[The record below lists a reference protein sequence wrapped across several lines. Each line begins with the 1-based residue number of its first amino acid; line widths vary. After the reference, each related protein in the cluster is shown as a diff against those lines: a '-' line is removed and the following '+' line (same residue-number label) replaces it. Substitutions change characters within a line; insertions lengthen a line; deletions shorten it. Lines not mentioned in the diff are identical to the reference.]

1 MHLLISLLTS
11 SSVAFER
18 LPTKTDAPLF
28 ILKNTSVFSPRNKSP
43 GGNYV
48 IWESQFLR
56 PPVTTNVCFRD
67 RILHQSNFVPTV
79 DRCLAML
86 NHHPNEFARLETTCG
101 SLLCEL
107 QKIWDEVGESDN
119 ERDKMILEIEQE
131 CLAVY
136 GRKIDDAKISRAQ
149 VLRAIALSEAEV
161 ADICSSLGEQPG
173 HCDWTAGG
181 NLRDKLKTIT
191 PLLEDMRQRKI
202 DRKNQFLQVL
212 NQLQIISNEICP
224 KDNMYK
230 IIEDEADLSEQ
241 RLKELRSQLAY
252 LQEEK
257 SSRLRKV
264 MKHLSN
270 VNSLCMVLGLD
281 FKDTVC
287 KIHPTLND
295 PKASKDVS
303 NDTIEKMA
311 TTIQS
316 LQEVKIQRMQK
327 LQHLATSLVELWN
340 LMDTPL
346 EEQEMFHNITSKIAA
361 LEPEITEPNFLS
373 MNNIKYVER
382 EVSRLEQLKSSKMKE
397 LVLKKKLEL
406 AEILRKMH
414 TVTETVGDFSIEAI
428 ESGSMD
434 FMDLLEQIDLQIAK
448 AKEEASSRKEI
459 LEKVEKWFTA
469 REEESWLEE
478 YNRDDNRYN
487 AGRGSH
493 LSLKRAEKARVLV
506 NKIPAMVEALTCKV
520 TAWEKETGTEFSY
533 DGVRLI
539 SMLEDY
545 SCMRQEKELERQRQK
560 DHRKLQVQ
568 LIAEQEAIYGSKP
581 SPSKSGRK
589 TSTTLTGIASNR
601 KLSLGGVMLQ
611 NLKPEKE
618 ALCVHSNK
626 KIDGLYRNSPFGR
639 PQSVSLA
646 AGSGRRNSEIPGNVV
661 NKSCSSVAAKARKV
675 ESKSARKPLS
685 PVSLAISS
693 KANIANFLED
703 KKRTHNGTSLKAV
716 PSVAVTPS
724 KQIVACNEGNKAPNT
739 MPSVPKTPSTFT
751 APMLMAMNSSHPLCF
766 SWCQGK

>member
-1 MHLLISLLTS
+1 
-11 SSVAFER
+11 
-18 LPTKTDAPLF
+18 
-28 ILKNTSVFSPRNKSP
+28 
-43 GGNYV
+43 
-48 IWESQFLR
+48 
-56 PPVTTNVCFRD
+56 
-67 RILHQSNFVPTV
+67 
-79 DRCLAML
+79 ML

-149 VLRAIALSEAEV
+149 LLRAIALSEAEV
-161 ADICSSLGEQPG
+161 ADICSTLGEQPG

-373 MNNIKYVER
+373 MNNIKYVEG

-751 APMLMAMNSSHPLCF
+751 APMLMAMTPATPCVSLGAKANERTGDKIEYSFEEVRAGFICPSKVQF
-766 SWCQGK
+766 

>member
-1 MHLLISLLTS
+1 NFTPIK
-11 SSVAFER
+11 F
-18 LPTKTDAPLF
+18 
-28 ILKNTSVFSPRNKSP
+28 
-43 GGNYV
+43 
-48 IWESQFLR
+48 R
-56 PPVTTNVCFRD
+56 PN
-67 RILHQSNFVPTV
+67 S
-79 DRCLAML
+79 
-86 NHHPNEFARLETTCG
+86 
-101 SLLCEL
+101 
-107 QKIWDEVGESDN
+107 KIWDEVGESDN

-149 VLRAIALSEAEV
+149 LLRAIALSEAEV
-161 ADICSSLGEQPG
+161 ADICSTLGEQPG

-373 MNNIKYVER
+373 MNNIKYVEG

-478 YNRDDNRYN
+478 YNR
-487 AGRGSH
+487 
-493 LSLKRAEKARVLV
+493 
-506 NKIPAMVEALTCKV
+506 
-520 TAWEKETGTEFSY
+520 
-533 DGVRLI
+533 VRLI

-751 APMLMAMNSSHPLCF
+751 APMLMAMTPATPCVSLGAKANERTGDKIEYSF
-766 SWCQGK
+766 EE